1 MIKSTAQLKIDSKVR
16 NLTQRELLVFD
27 FDDTLVDCNS
37 DTWIHKLAPNQSI
50 PGNINYKPGQDYFK
64 HVQSVLAYL
73 HKNNVTEHQYTQ
85 CLATMPAVPGML
97 ELITTLANQPDK
109 YDMIILSDSNSFFIS
124 SYLKAKSLDGAI
136 LTLLTNSARFLD
148 DGQLVISEYHVQDF
162 CSLSARN
169 LCKGDA
175 LVNFIGKRMLEHN
188 TVYTCINYVGDGE
201 NDLCPSTRL
210 GARDR
215 VFPRAGYTLAR
226 LCNRLKTSNNTFHMT
241 SNLAEKTNRPELKA
255 TVVPWSSGEEI
266 LDVILSQNNTL
277 V

>member
-1 MIKSTAQLKIDSKVR
+1 MMKSTAQLRIDSKVR
-16 NLTQRELLVFD
+16 NLIQRELLVFD

-37 DTWIHKLAPNQSI
+37 DTWIHKLAPNQTI
-50 PGNINYKPGQDYFK
+50 PEHIQYKPHQDYFK

-73 HKNNVTEHQYTQ
+73 HSNNVTEQQYIQ
-85 CLATMPAVPGML
+85 CLATMPAVSGMI
-97 ELITTLANQPDK
+97 ELITTIAKQPDK

-136 LTLLTNSARFLD
+136 LTLLTNSARFQD
-148 DGQLVISEYHVQDF
+148 DGQLIISEYQIQDF

-210 GARDR
+210 SSRDR

-226 LCNRLKTSNNTFHMT
+226 LCNRLKASNNQSHISSTDRA
-241 SNLAEKTNRPELKA
+241 NLPEIKA
-255 TVVPWSSGEEI
+255 SIVPWTSGEEI
-266 LDVILSQNNTL
+266 LEVIMGENHTL

>member
-1 MIKSTAQLKIDSKVR
+1 MKSAAQLKLDSKVR

-37 DTWIHKLAPNQSI
+37 DTWIHKLAPGQTI
-50 PGNINYKPGQDYFK
+50 PEHLNYKLGEDYFK

-73 HKNNVTEHQYTQ
+73 HDNKVTEQQYIQ
-85 CLATMPAVPGML
+85 CLSTMPAVPGML
-97 ELITTLANQPDK
+97 ELINTLSKQPDK
-109 YDMIILSDSNSFFIS
+109 YDMIILSDSNSFFIGT
-124 SYLKAKSLDGAI
+124 YLKAKSLDGSI
-136 LTLLTNSARFLD
+136 LTILTNSARFQN
-148 DGQLVISEYHVQDF
+148 DGQLIIDEYHVQDF

-188 TVYTCINYVGDGE
+188 TVYTCINYIGDGE

-210 GARDR
+210 SARDR

-226 LCNRLKTSNNTFHMT
+226 LCNRLKSSNNTLH
-241 SNLAEKTNRPELKA
+241 SNSNTPDKANKPELKA
-255 TVVPWSSGEEI
+255 TIVPWTSGEEI
-266 LDVILSQNNTL
+266 LDVILGQTHTL